1 MLNCNLIFFR
11 SFLCQASNGPHPSTA
26 KRSDHRS
33 QQVHRCLACLG
44 QGRRQLS
51 WGQSSPVHAAAHKG
65 SKVLDLCEGCCPR
78 SPIRGASHD
87 HAGKDSK
94 PSWGPEV
101 CLEASTVPSSPSFST
116 IRNLQSSG
124 LKHLVKPTSSA
135 KTKRKAFWVLLRK
148 ARLLPYS
155 VLGQARLK
163 FGA

>member
-124 LKHLVKPTSSA
+124 LKHLVKPTS
-135 KTKRKAFWVLLRK
+135 
-148 ARLLPYS
+148 
-155 VLGQARLK
+155 LGKNKKKSFLGFVAE
-163 FGA
+163 G